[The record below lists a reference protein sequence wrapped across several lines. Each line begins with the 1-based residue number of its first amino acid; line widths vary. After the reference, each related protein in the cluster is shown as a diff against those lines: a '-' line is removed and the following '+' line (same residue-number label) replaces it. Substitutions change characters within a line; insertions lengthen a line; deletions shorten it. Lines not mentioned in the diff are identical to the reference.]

1 MRNIYTQ
8 IIKKLT
14 LLSIRFDN
22 GLHGTKR
29 VNLDI
34 LQLGSMKRS
43 FCELGWGNQKMSSL
57 TNMSF
62 IDPTMVHNIYP
73 LPSH

>member
-1 MRNIYTQ
+1 MGIIYSQ

-14 LLSIRFDN
+14 LLSIIFDN

-29 VNLDI
+29 FNLDI
-34 LQLGSMKRS
+34 LQFGSMQRS

-57 TNMSF
+57 TNISF
-62 IDPTMVHNIYP
+62 IDPTMVCNIYQ